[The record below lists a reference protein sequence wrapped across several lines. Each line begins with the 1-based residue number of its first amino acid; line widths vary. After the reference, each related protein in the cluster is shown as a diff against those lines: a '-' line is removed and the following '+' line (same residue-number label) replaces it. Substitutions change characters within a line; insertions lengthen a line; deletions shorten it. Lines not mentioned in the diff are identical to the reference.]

1 MKVKINNNKEPK
13 MYGSIVS
20 QISQPLSVVSELFFL
35 QNKQNK
41 IPSYKKIQSN
51 KNIKQEQT

>member
-1 MKVKINNNKEPK
+1 

-35 QNKQNK
+35 QNNK
-41 IPSYKKIQSN
+41 PKLPSQKKFQSSKDIN
-51 KNIKQEQT
+51 QEQS